1 MKHKGKETRDDDVI
15 TREEVA
21 ALLDMAESLNDTYTV
36 WGRPFWSGG
45 KPVNITK
52 SPVVVNNGGVYAL
65 RNGYDYDDITGVT
78 ESVFNSRTLL
88 LFYLDTNNILHV
100 GKSSGANGLATKIQ
114 GWPVEIFHGSSDSYY
129 YTMRT
134 TADGIQLREG
144 KTLTIGDV
152 TLSANGGKLYVNG
165 VAIN

>member
-1 MKHKGKETRDDDVI
+1 MKHKGTETRNDDLI

-21 ALLDMAESLNDTYTV
+21 ALLEIAESLNDTYTV
-36 WGRPFWSGG
+36 WGRPFWSDG

-52 SPVVVNNGGVYAL
+52 SPVAVNNGGMYAL
-65 RNGYDYDDITGVT
+65 RAGYTYNDIMDVSD
-78 ESVFNSRTLL
+78 SVFNSRTLL
-88 LFYLDTNNILHV
+88 LFYLDTNNVFHV
-100 GKSSGANGLATKIQ
+100 GKSSGANQLETKIQ
-114 GWPVEIFHGSSDSYY
+114 GWPVSIYHGSSDSYY

-134 TADGIQLREG
+134 TSEGIQLREG

-152 TLSANGGKLYVNG
+152 TLSASNGKLYVNG